1 MKQYRTYNGNAP
13 YLFVS
18 YAHKDAERVLPFI
31 EELDRNNYRLWYD
44 AGINVG
50 ANWPEVVASHL
61 LNSNKVIFF
70 ISRNFL
76 NSQNCIR
83 EVNYAV
89 AERKE
94 MLCVLID
101 DAKLPEDL
109 SMQLSTV
116 KKIAMSSLSETA
128 AKIKEESGPSFIG
141 DGVEGYEAI
150 DRKDAS
156 MNIWRIV
163 SIIFASLF
171 LISAIFI
178 FGYFNNWFSFAG
190 VDTVNTSDVSG
201 KEVEITQ
208 FKDNVSRNVLLK
220 AYDGSSLY
228 FCGSYMVSDPE
239 AIRYKEKE
247 WYVAD
252 NKVESSEFGDLEII
266 TGKKKIE
273 YLALV
278 NENISDA
285 SELSK
290 MKQLIY
296 LDLSGNPLDDLSF
309 LKDLS
314 ELQIL
319 KLIDVKVS
327 DFSAIED
334 LKDLKYLYIS
344 YDMLEEV
351 LDHIDTS
358 KVDIVVKK

>member
-1 MKQYRTYNGNAP
+1 MKQYKTYNGNAP

-18 YAHKDAERVLPFI
+18 YAHKDAERVLPFV

-61 LNSNKVIFF
+61 LNSSRVIFF
-70 ISRNFL
+70 ISKNFL
-76 NSQNCIR
+76 DSQNCIR

-94 MLCVLID
+94 MLCVLMD
-101 DAKLPEDL
+101 EVKLPEDL

-116 KKIAMSSLSETA
+116 KKIAMSSLSETV

-141 DGVEGYEAI
+141 DGIEGYETI

-163 SIIFASLF
+163 SIVFASLF
-171 LISAIFI
+171 LISAVFI

-228 FCGSYMVSDPE
+228 FCGSYMVSVPE
-239 AIRYKEKE
+239 AIRYKEGD

-252 NKVESSEFGDLEII
+252 ELAKPAEFGDLKILTAKE
-266 TGKKKIE
+266 KIE

-285 SELSK
+285 SDLSE

-296 LDLSGNPLDDLSF
+296 LDLSGNPIDDVSF
-309 LKDLS
+309 LKDLTG
-314 ELQIL
+314 LQIL
-319 KLIDVKVS
+319 KLIDVKAADLSV
-327 DFSAIED
+327 IEE

-351 LDHIDTS
+351 LKHIDTS
-358 KVDIVVKK
+358 KIDIVIKK